1 LDSRKCMPVPCLEAE
16 RRIDAHFLRIFGN
29 FEGNEGANRSL
40 TVNRIAGLEK
50 IKQTVF
56 FDFCRV
62 G

>member
-1 LDSRKCMPVPCLEAE
+1 MPVPCLEAE
-16 RRIDAHFLRIFGN
+16 KRIDAHFLRIFGN